1 MRRKKGIT
9 VILTC
14 MLTMSSVLYGC
25 SGKEN
30 SEAQKKD
37 ETKTAVSSE
46 ADQPDTQNAEAN
58 GEPVTLWMHNGPAFV
73 KATKEL
79 AAEFESETGIKIDI
93 QVFPYDV
100 MSQKMKASFTAG
112 NEPDIIQGFGA
123 WMPTYINQGVL
134 AKVPD
139 DMASDLKENFLSGAV
154 EGYEK
159 DGSYYGVPIEM
170 QMESGLFYVPEKAK
184 ESGIE
189 GAPKTFE
196 EVIKIAKDHV
206 KYNGDVLEYGGLE
219 FDNGDN
225 VAQLFLSWIL
235 QYGGNFWD
243 ESRTHMVLQS
253 EEAKMAWQKLVDLIE
268 ADKVTDTK
276 HITGDITSDVFFFNK
291 KAAQLIKG
299 SWASAI
305 GEELKNDDWEYTF
318 LPPVTGDEPHF
329 VVETGWAYVVSENSK
344 NKDNAFKF
352 IQYCLQ
358 PEKSLEF
365 NLATKTIPSL
375 KALVEDPAYTEAEEN
390 VRFKDQFQYLKYAQ
404 NVGPVQD
411 MDFVKTTIRDIFK
424 SQIDGKYT
432 TEEALNKAETDINQH
447 IDSLLAQTK

>member
-14 MLTMSSVLYGC
+14 MLAMSSVLYGC

-79 AAEFESETGIKIDI
+79 AAEFEAETGIKIDI

-139 DMASDLKENFLSGAV
+139 DMASDLKVNFLSGAV

-206 KYNGDVLEYGGLE
+206 KYNGNVLEYGGLE

-276 HITGDITSDVFFFNK
+276 HITGDITSDVF
-291 KAAQLIKG
+291 
-299 SWASAI
+299 
-305 GEELKNDDWEYTF
+305 
-318 LPPVTGDEPHF
+318 
-329 VVETGWAYVVSENSK
+329 
-344 NKDNAFKF
+344 
-352 IQYCLQ
+352 
-358 PEKSLEF
+358 SL
-365 NLATKTIPSL
+365 TRKQRS
-375 KALVEDPAYTEAEEN
+375 
-390 VRFKDQFQYLKYAQ
+390 
-404 NVGPVQD
+404 
-411 MDFVKTTIRDIFK
+411 
-424 SQIDGKYT
+424 
-432 TEEALNKAETDINQH
+432 
-447 IDSLLAQTK
+447 